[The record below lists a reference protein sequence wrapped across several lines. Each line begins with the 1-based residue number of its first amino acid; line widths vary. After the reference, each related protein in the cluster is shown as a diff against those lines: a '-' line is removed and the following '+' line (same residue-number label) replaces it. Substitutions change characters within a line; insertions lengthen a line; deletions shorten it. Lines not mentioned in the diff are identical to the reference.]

1 MSIANLEE
9 RYKILKSKRDEL
21 EKQKIVHET
30 NIASLEEQEKQKIA
44 KILEVT
50 GAKTIEEARTIYL
63 EMKSGLDKSL
73 SELESAIS
81 IYEA

>member
-1 MSIANLEE
+1 MSIVNLEE
-9 RYKILKSKRDEL
+9 RYKSLKAKRDEL
-21 EKQKIVHET
+21 EKQKIVYET